1 MMTEWLRRK
10 NHGGVMRFCLIRY
23 QCQNYLKALSFSFV
37 LPLSVLF
44 LLSACTGLFDG
55 IYDDA
60 DDNGPAPVPV
70 VDTDSTKTV
79 ISGQL
84 YIDATSWTDWYYV
97 DLKAMADSAA
107 LGKTGSVTIASYPIP
122 MTLTGK
128 NDDKSGIYTYW
139 YDVFGKGI
147 TVNEYRSF
155 VATDV
160 QQEPEH
166 WTFAVHRNNVRTNGG
181 AVYETSLTEIK
192 ELDLSHEDMKS
203 LEFTSDVWTEN
214 VVWANQ
220 DQMLNC
226 LIGSQGILANTVLS
240 SWLKVD
246 LPPIPPSFTLNNHV
260 FILRLSD
267 GTYAALQLANYQ
279 NAEGKKCHLSI
290 NYKYPI

>member
-1 MMTEWLRRK
+1 MKAEWLRRK
-10 NHGGVMRFCLIRY
+10 SHGGVMRFIFIRY
-23 QCQNYLKALSFSFV
+23 RCHYNLKALSFSFV
-37 LPLSVLF
+37 IPLSVLF
-44 LLSACTGLFDG
+44 LLSACSGLFDG

-60 DDNGPAPVPV
+60 VDNGQDPTPV

-107 LGKTGSVTIASYPIP
+107 QGKMNSVTIASYPIP

-128 NDDKSGIYTYW
+128 SDDKSGIYTYW

-181 AVYETSLTEIK
+181 AAYETSLTDIK
-192 ELDLSHEDMKS
+192 ELNLSHEAMKN
-203 LEFTSDVWTEN
+203 LEFSADEWTEN
-214 VVWANQ
+214 TVWADQN
-220 DQMLNC
+220 QMLNC
-226 LIGSQGILANTVLS
+226 LIGSQGIYANTVLS
-240 SWLKVD
+240 SWLKVE

-260 FILRLSD
+260 FILQLSD